1 MESLEKNKKYTVSPK
16 INYALDD
23 FYGGFADV
31 KRTNETIGNMYKKH
45 GYLMDT
51 HTAVAYRVY
60 EDYIAYTGDKT
71 PTLLASTASAYKFAD
86 SVVESIGLEKGENG
100 FESVKKLHAETK
112 VRVPAGLADLEKKE
126 VRHKGVLDVPE
137 MPEAVYNCLK

>member
-1 MESLEKNKKYTVSPK
+1 MDILISSNLERLLYHLSGQNGEEIKELMESLEKNKKYTVSPK

-23 FYGGFADV
+23 FYGGYADV
-31 KRTNETIGNMYKKH
+31 KRTNETIGYRHRKH

-86 SVVESIGLEKGENG
+86 SVVESIGLEKG
-100 FESVKKLHAETK
+100 
-112 VRVPAGLADLEKKE
+112 
-126 VRHKGVLDVPE
+126 
-137 MPEAVYNCLK
+137 